1 MNSIIRCAQTLTKMV
16 SVWLTLAILV
26 TACGGG
32 GGSDPAPAVTLVL
45 AGDPAQKASTALQD
59 KRSARVDKA
68 DIVKGHLLT
77 QLFVVLKAEATVGQV
92 NAAAQAAGAS
102 AIAFSTP
109 NSLLLTLLV
118 PRQAGIA
125 EMHALARRLRAQPG
139 ILFAWPEREFKTSEL
154 PKTASGQPVSPL
166 DLSHLLPTRFP
177 QAWNAIG
184 ARGRDL
190 LCGGHEVHVYVWD
203 KFGDSGARPTFFNQ
217 IPSSN
222 FVFDDVGGNADE
234 SGHGFDVAST
244 LAAGFDAQRPTGANP
259 FDDCVIIHQIDA
271 FGRGMIEA
279 LSHALETVQRET
291 ASRFILNISINF
303 AEDFCGPVDQ
313 PEQLCD
319 AATIRT
325 TPVEILRGVI
335 QLRAIL
341 AARWASHIGT
351 SDLGER
357 MLIAQAA
364 GNVDFEPGGFLARNY
379 RGFRSASFSS
389 PAALATHIGQL
400 PALVRDPSLWRS
412 ETDPTLPDITFP
424 ADNVTDLVDLLAA
437 VGATTSIGA
446 QNLLIVD
453 SGTDAE
459 AFADVRASE
468 FNFLGAD
475 VRAVGEN
482 VKLFDIPLAT
492 GTSFSAPQV
501 AGLASYLWVLS
512 DGLRNQPV
520 AATVDLIKRTSR
532 TSANSP
538 TVAVIDAYAATQ
550 SLDLAQNVTAG
561 VVQPIRRALVDVNG
575 DGNFDHLDLLQFQA
589 AYGLT
594 DPSRP
599 SIPSTRDYSRFDLNG
614 DGFTGGII
622 TDRFDLD
629 ASGIG
634 AGSAANSVTLSIEGY
649 EVTMNEAALSD
660 IQILCFYAYSNLYA
674 TSPVNRDE
682 ALLERTRMLGPDQCV
697 GARLEVSLP
706 AQISTSASLNATIQV
721 PIGNGQ
727 FGPGANLLV
736 DFTPSS
742 ATVSPTSGRTDA
754 NGAIATTVTPNAGST
769 SVSVMVVARADAG
782 TTALAQKT
790 VSATVQAAVY
800 VGGLVEST
808 NQPSFTQCDSLNFCI
823 TNSAS
828 GRDEYSNLRFVLQA
842 NGTFVASGTF
852 AHAVRGDTTTTD
864 GCHSTI
870 TETGTGT
877 VTAFDGSISRPKGS
891 IRGIGTTTRT
901 ISEIACRG
909 NPAFSNTSTKTTT
922 FTASSNFLTPVFSGG
937 TLVQLIW
944 NGSSTDQTNTTFMQQ
959 GEVHLVP

>member
-1 MNSIIRCAQTLTKMV
+1 MNSIIRRAGAMTRIVVLWLVVV
-16 SVWLTLAILV
+16 SVIAAV
-26 TACGGG
+26 SACGGG
-32 GGSDPAPAVTLVL
+32 AGEASSATPLLAGNGSDRALAALPSVSPTRAATEDIENGVL
-45 AGDPAQKASTALQD
+45 LS
-59 KRSARVDKA
+59 RIS
-68 DIVKGHLLT
+68 
-77 QLFVVLKAEATVGQV
+77 VVLKLDATVADV
-92 NAAAQAAGAS
+92 NAAAQTAGAT
-102 AIAFSTP
+102 AFAFARA
-109 NSLLLTLLV
+109 NSPFLTLTV
-118 PRQAGIA
+118 PRQTNAAALEQLAARLNGLAGIVFADAARLAQQLELPNTGQATALVEELDYLLATRFPAAWNARGLA
-125 EMHALARRLRAQPG
+125 ENGCASRKVTVIVPDFYFGLPGNFLDQMQGSIVSPVLPSEPLSTETPNAHGYEVVGVLTAKFDAVLAHGANPLPACLRVHIVDAHDIDFFALIDRLVEAIQAETGPVIVSSSFGYVYDKAFCPQACKLSDITPAFAAALRISVERHFLEGIMWASFAMQPG
-139 ILFAWPEREFKTSEL
+139 IADRVLLVQAAGNDADSVPGSLYAGLRSARLGSPIAIAAVLDEL
-154 PKTASGQPVSPL
+154 DSVL
-166 DLSHLLPTRFP
+166 
-177 QAWNAIG
+177 
-184 ARGRDL
+184 
-190 LCGGHEVHVYVWD
+190 
-203 KFGDSGARPTFFNQ
+203 GDSALWTA
-217 IPSSN
+217 
-222 FVFDDVGGNADE
+222 ADP
-234 SGHGFDVAST
+234 ALPALT
-244 LAAGFDAQRPTGANP
+244 L
-259 FDDCVIIHQIDA
+259 
-271 FGRGMIEA
+271 
-279 LSHALETVQRET
+279 
-291 ASRFILNISINF
+291 
-303 AEDFCGPVDQ
+303 
-313 PEQLCD
+313 D
-319 AATIRT
+319 AATIATLKLLRDGVVPLAGT
-325 TPVEILRGVI
+325 TDRNLVLVGSTTNKPL
-335 QLRAIL
+335 L
-341 AARWASHIGT
+341 ADLTVSAF
-351 SDLGER
+351 SDNG
-357 MLIAQAA
+357 
-364 GNVDFEPGGFLARNY
+364 
-379 RGFRSASFSS
+379 
-389 PAALATHIGQL
+389 AAL
-400 PALVRDPSLWRS
+400 
-412 ETDPTLPDITFP
+412 F
-424 ADNVTDLVDLLAA
+424 
-437 VGATTSIGA
+437 
-446 QNLLIVD
+446 
-453 SGTDAE
+453 
-459 AFADVRASE
+459 
-468 FNFLGAD
+468 
-475 VRAVGEN
+475 AVGEL
-482 VKLFDIPLAT
+482 VSTIDFQLLQ
-492 GTSFSAPQV
+492 GTSFAAPQV
-501 AGLASYLWVLS
+501 AGLASYLWLL
-512 DGLRNQPV
+512 DADLRSQPV
-520 AATVDLIKRTSR
+520 AETLKLIRATSR
-532 TSANSP
+532 SNGL
-538 TVAVIDAYAATQ
+538 VGGVIDAYGAVLA
-550 SLDLAQNVTAG
+550 LDSRQGSTRR
-561 VVQPIRRALVDVNG
+561 IRRALVDVNN

-629 ASGIG
+629 ASGID

-649 EVTMNEAALSD
+649 QVTMNEAALSD
-660 IQILCFYAYSNLYA
+660 IQILCFYAYSPLYA

-800 VGGLVEST
+800 VGSLVESI
-808 NQPSFTQCDSLNFCI
+808 NQPGFTQCDSLNFCI

-828 GRDEYSNLRFVLQA
+828 GGDEYSNLRFVLQA
-842 NGTFVASGTF
+842 NGTFVASGTI

-901 ISEIACRG
+901 TSEIACRG